1 MLQWLHKTMSGWGI
15 PGWII
20 VTLEVLREAVGFWGD
35 VEFGFEKIRRMPWF
49 FQFVQDFINTRWL
62 SPILLFLGFGLIFYT
77 GYRNSRKER
86 VQTKTKKQKREFPDP
101 LQITIPPVE
110 STLST
115 APTLLDALTN
125 DHLVRSGKEKDCRY
139 YKIGLKNRNESK
151 TVRNIRADL
160 VDLEPLDLNSDTIP
174 LHLQSKTLLSD
185 LKAHFPLRLC
195 FTENRKAPDEG
206 RIDLN
211 PEAQA
216 TVDVIRW
223 EHDRQNQPT
232 FFLCHTKERVSG
244 EIPLGKY
251 LLSVKITADDVP
263 GQEKKIVI
271 GKQGQEFKLW
281 FQETTAHV

>member
-1 MLQWLHKTMSGWGI
+1 MLQWVRKTTSGWGI

-20 VTLEVLREAVGFWGD
+20 VALGVLRDAVGFWGD
-35 VEFGFEKIRRMPWF
+35 VEFGLEKIKRMPWF

-62 SPILLFLGFGLIFYT
+62 SPILLFLGFGLIFYS
-77 GYRNSRKER
+77 GYRKSRKER
-86 VQTKTKKQKREFPDP
+86 VQTKTKNQKREFPDP
-101 LQITIPPVE
+101 LEITIPPVE
-110 STLST
+110 STFST
-115 APTLLDALTN
+115 APTPLDALFN
-125 DHLVRSGKEKDCRY
+125 DHLVRSGKEKDRRY

-151 TVRNIRADL
+151 TVRNIKADL

-185 LKAHFPLRLC
+185 LRAHLPLRLC
-195 FTENRKAPDEG
+195 FTENRKARGEG
-206 RIDLN
+206 RLDLN

-223 EHDRQNQPT
+223 EYDGQKQQT
-232 FFLCHTKERVSG
+232 FFLSHTKEGVSG

-281 FQETTAHV
+281 PQETNAHV